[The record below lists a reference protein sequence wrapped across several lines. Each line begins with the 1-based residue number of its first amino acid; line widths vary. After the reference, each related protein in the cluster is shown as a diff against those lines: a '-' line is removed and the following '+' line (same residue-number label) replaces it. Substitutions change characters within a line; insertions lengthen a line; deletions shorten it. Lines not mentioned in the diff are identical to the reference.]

1 MDNYWID
8 KSILVTG
15 AGGFIG
21 SHLVEALVDHGARVM
36 AFTHY
41 NSRGDP
47 GLLSLLPND
56 VFSRIE
62 IVSGDLLDLPALNK
76 TMKNIDFVFHLG
88 ALIAIP
94 YSYDHPLQV
103 VQTNIL
109 GTLNV
114 LLAARRNG
122 VERIIHTSSSEVYG
136 SALKVP
142 IDENHPLQGQSPYS
156 ASKIGADKIVES
168 FYCSYELP
176 VVTIRPFNT
185 YGPRQSSRAI
195 IPTIIIQTLTQ
206 ETIKLGNLDTY
217 RDLTYVT
224 DTVNGFLC
232 AAKTKGIEGQTINL
246 GVGIEIQ
253 IKELADQI
261 ISIINKPV
269 EITIDPGRMRPEKS
283 EVTRLISDNQR
294 ARSFLGWE
302 PLMNLRDGL
311 SNTVDWYMENLELVR
326 HQVKLFQ

>member
-21 SHLVEALVDHGARVM
+21 SHLVEALVDHGARVK

-47 GLLSLLPND
+47 GLLSLLPKD

-142 IDENHPLQGQSPYS
+142 IDENHLLHAHYI
-156 ASKIGADKIVES
+156 AFRI
-168 FYCSYELP
+168 
-176 VVTIRPFNT
+176 
-185 YGPRQSSRAI
+185 
-195 IPTIIIQTLTQ
+195 
-206 ETIKLGNLDTY
+206 
-217 RDLTYVT
+217 
-224 DTVNGFLC
+224 FL
-232 AAKTKGIEGQTINL
+232 
-246 GVGIEIQ
+246 
-253 IKELADQI
+253 
-261 ISIINKPV
+261 
-269 EITIDPGRMRPEKS
+269 
-283 EVTRLISDNQR
+283 
-294 ARSFLGWE
+294 
-302 PLMNLRDGL
+302 L
-311 SNTVDWYMENLELVR
+311 S
-326 HQVKLFQ
+326 